1 MMGQKA
7 LPFLNSSVGQLG
19 FVVENVDRMVT
30 AYHDVFGIGDW
41 KIYTYGPKILSL
53 MTYLGKPTIYSSRIA
68 LGYFGTT
75 RIELIQPLEGKT
87 IYSDF
92 IEKHGY
98 GLQHLGIY
106 VQDIRGAI
114 KLVKQH
120 GITII
125 MEGAGF
131 GLDGD
136 GYYAYLDTEERFGI
150 CYELIQ
156 RPLRRREPESIY
168 P

>member
-1 MMGQKA
+1 MIGQKA
-7 LPFLNSSVGQLG
+7 LPFLDSSIGQLG
-19 FVVENVDRMVT
+19 FVVENVDEMVK
-30 AYHDVFGIGDW
+30 AYHEEFGIGDW

-53 MTYLGKPTIYSSRIA
+53 MTYYGKPTSYSSRIA
-68 LGYFGTT
+68 LGYFGTM
-75 RIELIQPLEGKT
+75 RIEFIQPMEGRT
-87 IYSDF
+87 VYSDY

-106 VQDIRGAI
+106 VQNIRSA
-114 KLVKQH
+114 LNLAEQH
-120 GITII
+120 GISTI

-136 GYYAYLDTEERFGI
+136 GHYAYLDTEKRFGI

-156 RPLRRREPESIY
+156 RPLRRREPESSY